1 MTVLAAALAFGLQ
14 LPAPAPVLDAV
25 PFEVPSADG
34 YLIQGETD
42 RPAGPARGVVIMV
55 AGTGVFT
62 RDVGFGRS
70 GTPGDRIFLDL
81 AGRFNRRGMAV
92 VRFDRRGA
100 RYGVPREERT
110 DKAVAPTATAENLSQ
125 DVEALYD
132 WTRSERGLGAQCV
145 VLFGHSEGTVHIAGL
160 AERGVAPPDLVI
172 GVGGLLESKASVVRW
187 QSVDRLPE
195 SLLMMDADGDGVVT
209 DAEIRA
215 NFRNTPAGVFEDPAP
230 LLNPGGRWTASDIA
244 GFRAEQAAL
253 FAQEA
258 ADLAN
263 HADDAPYPDAEEPL
277 ASWSWWKSWFLDD
290 TPNAVRFSRWPSPL
304 IFHYGSRDSQVREDR
319 QRAAV
324 AGVLPAAQLRFV
336 SHPDRGHALG
346 TEVLL
351 GPMDPEIAD
360 QIADQ
365 ASAACPAASSGQD
378 NATG

>member
-1 MTVLAAALAFGLQ
+1 MTILAAALALGLQ

-25 PFEVPSADG
+25 PFEVPSVDG

-81 AGRFNRRGMAV
+81 AARFNQRGMAV

-110 DKAVAPTATAENLSQ
+110 DRAVAPTATPENLSQ

-160 AERGVAPPDLVI
+160 AERGAAPPDLVL

-187 QSVDRLPE
+187 QSVDRVPE
-195 SLLMMDADGDGVVT
+195 SLLMMDGDGDGLVT
-209 DAEIRA
+209 DAEISA
-215 NFRNTPAGVFEDPAP
+215 NFRATPAGVYEDPTP
-230 LLNPGGRWTASDIA
+230 LLRPDGRWTFADIA
-244 GFRAEQAAL
+244 GFRDEQAAL
-253 FAQEA
+253 FAQET
-258 ADLAN
+258 ADLVN

-277 ASWSWWKSWFLDD
+277 ASWRWWKSWFVDD

-304 IFHYGSRDSQVREDR
+304 ILHYGSRDSQVREDR
-319 QRAAV
+319 QRAAA
-324 AGVLPAAQLRFV
+324 AGVLPAGQVTFV
-336 SHPDRGHALG
+336 SHPDRGHTLG
-346 TEVLL
+346 SDVLL

-365 ASAACPAASSGQD
+365 ASAACPAAS
-378 NATG
+378 TGRDHEPA

>member
-81 AGRFNRRGMAV
+81 AARFNRHGMAV

-160 AERGVAPPDLVI
+160 AERGAAPPDLVI

-187 QSVDRLPE
+187 QSVDRVPE
-195 SLLMMDADGDGVVT
+195 SLLMMDGDGDGEVT
-209 DAEIRA
+209 DAEISA
-215 NFRNTPAGVFEDPAP
+215 NFRNTPAGVFEDTAP
-230 LLNPGGRWTASDIA
+230 LLNPGGRWTAADIA

-253 FAQEA
+253 FAQE
-258 ADLAN
+258 
-263 HADDAPYPDAEEPL
+263 
-277 ASWSWWKSWFLDD
+277 
-290 TPNAVRFSRWPSPL
+290 TPMTRPTRTPRSPL
-304 IFHYGSRDSQVREDR
+304 R
-319 QRAAV
+319 
-324 AGVLPAAQLRFV
+324 AGVGGSPGSWTTRPTPSGCRA
-336 SHPDRGHALG
+336 
-346 TEVLL
+346 
-351 GPMDPEIAD
+351 GPRP
-360 QIADQ
+360 
-365 ASAACPAASSGQD
+365 
-378 NATG
+378 

>member
-1 MTVLAAALAFGLQ
+1 MTLLAAALALGLQ
-14 LPAPAPVLDAV
+14 LPAPGPVLDAV

-34 YLIQGETD
+34 YLIRGETD

-70 GTPGDRIFLDL
+70 GTPRDRIFLDL
-81 AGRFNRRGMAV
+81 AARFNQRGMAV

-132 WTRSERGLGAQCV
+132 WTRSEQGLGAQCV
-145 VLFGHSEGTVHIAGL
+145 VLLGHSEGTVHIAGL
-160 AERGVAPPDLVI
+160 AERGAAPPDLVI
-172 GVGGLLESKASVVRW
+172 GIGGLLESKASLVRW
-187 QSVDRLPE
+187 QSVDRVPE

-209 DAEIRA
+209 DAEISA
-215 NFRNTPAGVFEDPAP
+215 NFRSTPAGVFEDPAP
-230 LLNPGGRWTASDIA
+230 LLDSDGRWTTADIA
-244 GFRAEQAAL
+244 AFRVEQAAL
-253 FAQEA
+253 FAQET
-258 ADLAN
+258 ADLVN

-277 ASWSWWKSWFLDD
+277 ASWRWWKSFFLDD
-290 TPNAVRFSRWPSPL
+290 TPNAVRFSRWSSPL

-319 QRAAV
+319 QRGAA
-324 AGVLPAAQLRFV
+324 AGVLPADQVTFV

-346 TEVLL
+346 TDVVL
-351 GPMDPEIAD
+351 GPMDEAIAD

-365 ASAACPAASSGQD
+365 AAAACPVALSGRD
-378 NATG
+378 NEPG